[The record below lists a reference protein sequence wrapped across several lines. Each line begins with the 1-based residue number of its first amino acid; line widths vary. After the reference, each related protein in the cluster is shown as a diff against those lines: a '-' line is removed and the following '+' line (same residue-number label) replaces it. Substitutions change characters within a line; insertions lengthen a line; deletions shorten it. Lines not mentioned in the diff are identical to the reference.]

1 MVFLAGLLAG
11 SWWLAR
17 WLGTPWRFF
26 FFAVVLVLT
35 VADGTMRGH
44 LLFVENQ
51 APSSVR
57 AQLVRTQHWR
67 RALDLTVALVV
78 ASAASL
84 ALGDHEAVAILMI
97 GFSAGMAAA
106 TWVIEPSTTEAAF
119 PRWKEQRLP

>member
-1 MVFLAGLLAG
+1 M
-11 SWWLAR
+11 S
-17 WLGTPWRFF
+17 
-26 FFAVVLVLT
+26 
-35 VADGTMRGH
+35 GH

-51 APSSVR
+51 VPASVR

-84 ALGDHEAVAILMI
+84 ALGDHETVAILMI